1 MGTARAAATAGACAR
16 RQALHVAAAS
26 PHARAAANHKPK
38 PARCG
43 ARGQAQIAVALT
55 VLNMFYKLVVIAVSV
70 RLQFVFIAW
79 KEQAREAGY
88 PAAAASSSGDAGC
101 TSSGEVRSKSSLAAQ
116 DSAQADPQRNGKEVS
131 WR

>member
-1 MGTARAAATAGACAR
+1 MPGAA
-16 RQALHVAAAS
+16 
-26 PHARAAANHKPK
+26 
-38 PARCG
+38 
-43 ARGQAQIAVALT
+43 QAQIAVALT

-79 KEQAREAGY
+79 EEQAREPSN
-88 PAAAASSSGDAGC
+88 PAAAASSRDDAGC

-116 DSAQADPQRNGKEVS
+116 DSAQANSQRNGKEVS

>member
-16 RQALHVAAAS
+16 PAAS
-26 PHARAAANHKPK
+26 PHAWSHLSLPGA
-38 PARCG
+38 

-70 RLQFVFIAW
+70 RLQFVFN
-79 KEQAREAGY
+79 AREEGEREASN
-88 PAAAASSSGDAGC
+88 PAAADAGC
-101 TSSGEVRSKSSLAAQ
+101 TSSSEMRSKSSLASQ
-116 DSAQADPQRNGKEVS
+116 DSAQANPQRNGKEVS

>member
-1 MGTARAAATAGACAR
+1 MT
-16 RQALHVAAAS
+16 AAS
-26 PHARAAANHKPK
+26 PHARAATNHTTK

-79 KEQAREAGY
+79 KEQANEASH

-116 DSAQADPQRNGKEVS
+116 DSAQADPQRNAKEVS

>member
-1 MGTARAAATAGACAR
+1 MRP
-16 RQALHVAAAS
+16 AAS
-26 PHARAAANHKPK
+26 PHAWLHLSLPGA
-38 PARCG
+38 

-70 RLQFVFIAW
+70 RLQFAFMARE
-79 KEQAREAGY
+79 EQAREASN
-88 PAAAASSSGDAGC
+88 PAAREASSSDDAGC

-116 DSAQADPQRNGKEVS
+116 DSAEANPQTNGKEVS

>member
-1 MGTARAAATAGACAR
+1 MT
-16 RQALHVAAAS
+16 AAS
-26 PHARAAANHKPK
+26 PHARAATK

-79 KEQAREAGY
+79 KEQASEAGH

-116 DSAQADPQRNGKEVS
+116 DSARGGSTEADPQRNGKEVS